1 MSEPKTVMPL
11 ISFENGV
18 AQNWN
23 DLRATLNGV
32 EVTAIDSKVDAQSM
46 AALKKDMKQVS
57 DLIKKSV
64 KQNVKDYEQELTE
77 RNGGLFAVK
86 DTADSII
93 EDITEEQN
101 TWNVSRLK
109 QLQPVLQKEID
120 ERNESYKLKTPL
132 TIKAD
137 WLKISNFTATGK
149 PTGALTRLLNLEF
162 VQAKALENEPPKL
175 TEVQEVKKAIK
186 YEFSKV
192 WDDIQ
197 DDGIYSGKDFKQML
211 SEIAKQLN
219 YGRYDPIIVTKLIS
233 Q

>member
-1 MSEPKTVMPL
+1 MNEPKTVMPL

-32 EVTAIDSKVDAQSM
+32 EVTTISSKVDAQSM

-64 KQNVKDYEQELTE
+64 KQNVKEYEQELTE
-77 RNGGLFAVK
+77 RNGGLFAIK

-101 TWNVSRLK
+101 TWNVGRLK

-120 ERNESYKLKTPL
+120 ERNESYQLKTPL

-149 PTGALTRLLNLEF
+149 PTGALTKLLNLEF
-162 VQAKALENEPPKL
+162 VQAKALESEPPKL

-197 DDGIYSGKDFKQML
+197 DDGIYTGKDFKQML

-219 YGRYDPIIVTKLIS
+219 
-233 Q
+233 

>member
-120 ERNESYKLKTPL
+120 ERNESYQLKTPL

-162 VQAKALENEPPKL
+162 VQAIALENEPPKL

-197 DDGIYSGKDFKQML
+197 DEEIYTGKDFKQML

-219 YGRYDPIIVTKLIS
+219 
-233 Q
+233 

>member
-11 ISFENGV
+11 ISFENSV
-18 AQNWN
+18 AQDWN

-32 EVTAIDSKVDAQSM
+32 EVTTISSKVDAQSM
-46 AALKKDMKQVS
+46 ASLKKDMKQVS

-64 KQNVKDYEQELTE
+64 KQNVKDYEQELIE

-101 TWNVSRLK
+101 TWNVGRLK

-120 ERNESYKLKTPL
+120 ERNESYHLKTPL

-149 PTGALTRLLNLEF
+149 PTGALTKLLNLEF
-162 VQAKALENEPPKL
+162 VQAKALDSEPPKL

-197 DDGIYSGKDFKQML
+197 DDDIYTGKDFKQML

-219 YGRYDPIIVTKLIS
+219 
-233 Q
+233 

>member
-32 EVTAIDSKVDAQSM
+32 EVTTVNSKVDAQSM

-64 KQNVKDYEQELTE
+64 KQNVKDYEQELIE

-101 TWNVSRLK
+101 TWNVGRLK

-120 ERNESYKLKTPL
+120 ERNESYQLKTPL

-149 PTGALTRLLNLEF
+149 PTGALTKLLNLEF
-162 VQAKALENEPPKL
+162 VQAKALESEPPKL
-175 TEVQEVKKAIK
+175 TEVQEVKRAIK
-186 YEFSKV
+186 YEFSKL

-197 DDGIYSGKDFKQML
+197 DDDIYTGKDFKQML

-219 YGRYDPIIVTKLIS
+219 
-233 Q
+233 

>member
-32 EVTAIDSKVDAQSM
+32 EVTAISSKVDAQSM

-101 TWNVSRLK
+101 TWNVGRLK

-120 ERNESYKLKTPL
+120 ERNESYQLKTPL

-149 PTGALTRLLNLEF
+149 PTGALTKLLNLEF
-162 VQAKALENEPPKL
+162 VQAKALESEPPKL

-186 YEFSKV
+186 YEFSKL

-197 DDGIYSGKDFKQML
+197 DDDIYTGKDFKQML

-219 YGRYDPIIVTKLIS
+219 
-233 Q
+233 

>member
-18 AQNWN
+18 AKNWN

-32 EVTAIDSKVDAQSM
+32 EVTAISSKVDAQSM
-46 AALKKDMKQVS
+46 ASLKKDMKQVS

-64 KQNVKDYEQELTE
+64 KQNVKDYEQELIE

-93 EDITEEQN
+93 EDVTEEQN
-101 TWNVSRLK
+101 TWNVGRLK

-120 ERNESYKLKTPL
+120 ERNESYQLKTPL

-149 PTGALTRLLNLEF
+149 PTGALTKLLNLEF
-162 VQAKALENEPPKL
+162 VQAKALESEPPKL

-186 YEFSKV
+186 YEFSKL

-197 DDGIYSGKDFKQML
+197 DDDIYTGKDFKQML

-219 YGRYDPIIVTKLIS
+219 
-233 Q
+233 

>member
-32 EVTAIDSKVDAQSM
+32 EVTTISSKVDAQSM

-77 RNGGLFAVK
+77 RNGGLLAVK

-101 TWNVSRLK
+101 TWNVGRLK

-120 ERNESYKLKTPL
+120 ERNESYQLKTPL

-149 PTGALTRLLNLEF
+149 PTGALTKLLNLEF
-162 VQAKALENEPPKL
+162 VRAKASESEPPKL

-186 YEFSKV
+186 YEFSKL

-197 DDGIYSGKDFKQML
+197 DDDIYTGKDFKQML

-219 YGRYDPIIVTKLIS
+219 
-233 Q
+233 

>member
-32 EVTAIDSKVDAQSM
+32 EVTTISSKVDAQSM

-64 KQNVKDYEQELTE
+64 KQNVKDYEQELIE

-101 TWNVSRLK
+101 TWNVGRLK

-120 ERNESYKLKTPL
+120 ERNESYHLKTPL

-149 PTGALTRLLNLEF
+149 PTGALTKLLNLEF
-162 VQAKALENEPPKL
+162 VQAKALESEPPKL
-175 TEVQEVKKAIK
+175 TEVQEVKRAIK
-186 YEFSKV
+186 YEFSKL
-192 WDDIQ
+192 WDNIQ
-197 DDGIYSGKDFKQML
+197 DDDIYTGKDFKQML

-219 YGRYDPIIVTKLIS
+219 
-233 Q
+233 

>member
-1 MSEPKTVMPL
+1 MSEPKTLMPL

-32 EVTAIDSKVDAQSM
+32 EVTTISSKVDAQSM
-46 AALKKDMKQVS
+46 ASLKKDMKQVS

-64 KQNVKDYEQELTE
+64 KQNVKDYEQELIE

-101 TWNVSRLK
+101 TWNVGRLK

-120 ERNESYKLKTPL
+120 ERNESYQLKTPL

-149 PTGALTRLLNLEF
+149 PTGALTKLLNLEF
-162 VQAKALENEPPKL
+162 VQAKALESEPPKL

-197 DDGIYSGKDFKQML
+197 DDDIYTGKDFKQML

-219 YGRYDPIIVTKLIS
+219 
-233 Q
+233 

>member
-120 ERNESYKLKTPL
+120 ERNESYQLKTPL

-197 DDGIYSGKDFKQML
+197 DDGIYTGKDFKQML

-219 YGRYDPIIVTKLIS
+219 
-233 Q
+233 

>member
-32 EVTAIDSKVDAQSM
+32 EVTTISSKIDAQSM
-46 AALKKDMKQVS
+46 AALKKDMRQVS

-64 KQNVKDYEQELTE
+64 KQNVKDYEQELVE

-101 TWNVSRLK
+101 TWNVGRLK

-120 ERNESYKLKTPL
+120 ERNESYQLKTPL

-149 PTGALTRLLNLEF
+149 PTGALTKLLNLEF
-162 VQAKALENEPPKL
+162 VQAKALESEPPKL

-197 DDGIYSGKDFKQML
+197 DDDIYTGKDFKQML

-219 YGRYDPIIVTKLIS
+219 
-233 Q
+233 

>member
-32 EVTAIDSKVDAQSM
+32 EVTTISSKVDAQSM

-64 KQNVKDYEQELTE
+64 KQNVKDYEQELVE

-101 TWNVSRLK
+101 TWNVGRLK

-120 ERNESYKLKTPL
+120 ERNESYQLKTPL

-149 PTGALTRLLNLEF
+149 PTGALTKLLNLEF
-162 VQAKALENEPPKL
+162 VQAKALESEPPKL

-197 DDGIYSGKDFKQML
+197 DDDIYTGKDFKQML

-219 YGRYDPIIVTKLIS
+219 
-233 Q
+233 

>member
-32 EVTAIDSKVDAQSM
+32 EVTAISSKVDAQSM

-64 KQNVKDYEQELTE
+64 KQNVKEYEQELTE

-101 TWNVSRLK
+101 TWNVGRLK

-120 ERNESYKLKTPL
+120 ERNESYQLKTPL

-149 PTGALTRLLNLEF
+149 PTGALTKLLNLEF
-162 VQAKALENEPPKL
+162 VQAKALESEPPKL

-197 DDGIYSGKDFKQML
+197 DDDIYTGKDFKKML

-219 YGRYDPIIVTKLIS
+219 
-233 Q
+233 

>member
-32 EVTAIDSKVDAQSM
+32 EVTTINSKVDAQSM

-64 KQNVKDYEQELTE
+64 KQNVKDYEQELIE

-101 TWNVSRLK
+101 TWNVGRLK

-120 ERNESYKLKTPL
+120 ERNESYQLKTPL

-149 PTGALTRLLNLEF
+149 PTGALTKLLNLEF
-162 VQAKALENEPPKL
+162 VQAKALESEPPKL

-197 DDGIYSGKDFKQML
+197 DDDIYTGKDFKQML

-219 YGRYDPIIVTKLIS
+219 
-233 Q
+233 

>member
-1 MSEPKTVMPL
+1 MPL

-32 EVTAIDSKVDAQSM
+32 EVTTISSKVDAQSM

-64 KQNVKDYEQELTE
+64 KQNVKDYEQELIE

-101 TWNVSRLK
+101 TWNVGRLK

-120 ERNESYKLKTPL
+120 ERNESYHLKTPL

-149 PTGALTRLLNLEF
+149 PTGALTKLLNLEF
-162 VQAKALENEPPKL
+162 VQAKALESEPPKL

-197 DDGIYSGKDFKQML
+197 DDDIYTGKDFKQML

-219 YGRYDPIIVTKLIS
+219 
-233 Q
+233 

>member
-32 EVTAIDSKVDAQSM
+32 EVTTISSKVDAQSM

-64 KQNVKDYEQELTE
+64 KQNVKDYEQELIE

-101 TWNVSRLK
+101 TWNGGRLK

-120 ERNESYKLKTPL
+120 ERNESYHLKTPL

-149 PTGALTRLLNLEF
+149 PTGALTKLLNLEF
-162 VQAKALENEPPKL
+162 VQAKALESEPPKL

-197 DDGIYSGKDFKQML
+197 DDDIYTGKDFKQML

-219 YGRYDPIIVTKLIS
+219 
-233 Q
+233 

>member
-32 EVTAIDSKVDAQSM
+32 EVTTISSKVDAQSM

-64 KQNVKDYEQELTE
+64 KQNVKDYEQELIE

-101 TWNVSRLK
+101 TWNVGRLK

-120 ERNESYKLKTPL
+120 ERNESYQLKTAL

-149 PTGALTRLLNLEF
+149 PTGALTKLLNLEF
-162 VQAKALENEPPKL
+162 VQAKALESEPPKL

-197 DDGIYSGKDFKQML
+197 DDGIYTGKDFKQML

-219 YGRYDPIIVTKLIS
+219 
-233 Q
+233 

>member
-32 EVTAIDSKVDAQSM
+32 EVTTISSKVDAQSM

-64 KQNVKDYEQELTE
+64 KQNVKDYEQELIE

-101 TWNVSRLK
+101 TWNVGRLK

-120 ERNESYKLKTPL
+120 ERNESYQLKTPL

-149 PTGALTRLLNLEF
+149 PTGALTKLLNLEF
-162 VQAKALENEPPKL
+162 VQAKALESEPPKL

-197 DDGIYSGKDFKQML
+197 DDDIYTGKDFKQML

-219 YGRYDPIIVTKLIS
+219 
-233 Q
+233 

>member
-32 EVTAIDSKVDAQSM
+32 EVTTISSKVDAQSM
-46 AALKKDMKQVS
+46 ASLKKDMKQVS

-64 KQNVKDYEQELTE
+64 KQNVKDYEQELIE

-101 TWNVSRLK
+101 TWNVGRLK

-120 ERNESYKLKTPL
+120 ERNESYQLKTPL
-132 TIKAD
+132 TINAD

-149 PTGALTRLLNLEF
+149 PTGALTKLLNLEF
-162 VQAKALENEPPKL
+162 VQAKALESEPPKL

-186 YEFSKV
+186 YEFSKL

-197 DDGIYSGKDFKQML
+197 DDDIYTGKDFKQML

-219 YGRYDPIIVTKLIS
+219 
-233 Q
+233 

>member
-32 EVTAIDSKVDAQSM
+32 EVTAIDSKIDAQSM

-64 KQNVKDYEQELTE
+64 KQNVKEYEQELTE

-101 TWNVSRLK
+101 TWNVGRLK

-120 ERNESYKLKTPL
+120 ERNESYQLKTPL

-149 PTGALTRLLNLEF
+149 PTGALTKLLNLEF
-162 VQAKALENEPPKL
+162 VQAKALESEPPKL

-186 YEFSKV
+186 YEFSKL

-197 DDGIYSGKDFKQML
+197 DDDIYTGKDFKQML

-219 YGRYDPIIVTKLIS
+219 
-233 Q
+233 

>member
-1 MSEPKTVMPL
+1 MPL

-32 EVTAIDSKVDAQSM
+32 EVTTISSKVDAQSM

-64 KQNVKDYEQELTE
+64 KQNVKDYEQELIE

-101 TWNVSRLK
+101 TWNVGRLK

-120 ERNESYKLKTPL
+120 ERNESYHLKTPL

-149 PTGALTRLLNLEF
+149 PTGALTKLLNLEF
-162 VQAKALENEPPKL
+162 VQAKASESEPPKL

-197 DDGIYSGKDFKQML
+197 DDDIYTGKDFKQML

-219 YGRYDPIIVTKLIS
+219 
-233 Q
+233 

>member
-32 EVTAIDSKVDAQSM
+32 EVTTISSKVDAQSM
-46 AALKKDMKQVS
+46 ASLKKDMKQVS

-64 KQNVKDYEQELTE
+64 KQNVKEYEQELTE

-101 TWNVSRLK
+101 TWNVGRLK

-120 ERNESYKLKTPL
+120 ERNESYQLKTPL

-149 PTGALTRLLNLEF
+149 PTGALTKLLNLEF
-162 VQAKALENEPPKL
+162 VQAKALESEPPKL

-197 DDGIYSGKDFKQML
+197 DDDIYTGKDFKQML

-219 YGRYDPIIVTKLIS
+219 
-233 Q
+233 

>member
-32 EVTAIDSKVDAQSM
+32 EVTTISSKVDAQSM
-46 AALKKDMKQVS
+46 ASLKKDMKQVS

-64 KQNVKDYEQELTE
+64 KQNVKDYEQELIE

-101 TWNVSRLK
+101 TWNVGRLK

-120 ERNESYKLKTPL
+120 ERNESYQLKTPL
-132 TIKAD
+132 IIKAD

-149 PTGALTRLLNLEF
+149 PTGALTKLLNLEF
-162 VQAKALENEPPKL
+162 VQAKALESEPPKL
-175 TEVQEVKKAIK
+175 TEIQEVKKAIK

-197 DDGIYSGKDFKQML
+197 DDGIYTGKDFKQML

-219 YGRYDPIIVTKLIS
+219 
-233 Q
+233 

>member
-32 EVTAIDSKVDAQSM
+32 EVTTINSKVDAQSM

-64 KQNVKDYEQELTE
+64 KQNVKDYEQELIE

-101 TWNVSRLK
+101 TWNVGRLK

-120 ERNESYKLKTPL
+120 ERNESYQLKTPL

-149 PTGALTRLLNLEF
+149 PTGALTKLLNLEF
-162 VQAKALENEPPKL
+162 VQAKALESEPPKL

-186 YEFSKV
+186 YEFSKL

-197 DDGIYSGKDFKQML
+197 DDDIYTGKDFKQML

-219 YGRYDPIIVTKLIS
+219 
-233 Q
+233 

>member
-32 EVTAIDSKVDAQSM
+32 EVTAIDNQVDAQSM

-64 KQNVKDYEQELTE
+64 KQNVKDYEQELIE

-101 TWNVSRLK
+101 TWNVVRLK

-120 ERNESYKLKTPL
+120 ERNESYQLKTPL

-149 PTGALTRLLNLEF
+149 PTGALTKLLNLEF
-162 VQAKALENEPPKL
+162 VQAKALESEPPKL

-186 YEFSKV
+186 YEFSKL

-197 DDGIYSGKDFKQML
+197 DDDIYTGKDFKQML

-219 YGRYDPIIVTKLIS
+219 
-233 Q
+233 

>member
-32 EVTAIDSKVDAQSM
+32 EVTTINSKVDAQSM

-64 KQNVKDYEQELTE
+64 KQNVKDYEQELIE

-101 TWNVSRLK
+101 TWNVGRLK

-120 ERNESYKLKTPL
+120 ERNESYHLKTPL

-149 PTGALTRLLNLEF
+149 PTGALTKLLNLEF
-162 VQAKALENEPPKL
+162 VQAKALESEPPKL
-175 TEVQEVKKAIK
+175 TEVQEVKRAIK
-186 YEFSKV
+186 YEFSKL

-197 DDGIYSGKDFKQML
+197 DDDIYTGKDFKQML

-219 YGRYDPIIVTKLIS
+219 
-233 Q
+233 

>member
-32 EVTAIDSKVDAQSM
+32 EVTTINSKVDAQSM

-64 KQNVKDYEQELTE
+64 KQNVKDYEQELIE

-101 TWNVSRLK
+101 TWNVGRLK

-120 ERNESYKLKTPL
+120 ERNESYQLKTPL

-149 PTGALTRLLNLEF
+149 PTGALTKLLNLEF
-162 VQAKALENEPPKL
+162 VQANALESEPPKL
-175 TEVQEVKKAIK
+175 TEVQEVKRAIK
-186 YEFSKV
+186 YEFSKL
-192 WDDIQ
+192 WDNIQ
-197 DDGIYSGKDFKQML
+197 DDDIYTGKDFKQML

-219 YGRYDPIIVTKLIS
+219 
-233 Q
+233 

>member
-32 EVTAIDSKVDAQSM
+32 EVTSIDSKVDAQSM

-120 ERNESYKLKTPL
+120 ERNESYQLKTPL

-162 VQAKALENEPPKL
+162 VQAKALDNEPPKL

-197 DDGIYSGKDFKQML
+197 DEEIYTGKDFKRML

-219 YGRYDPIIVTKLIS
+219 
-233 Q
+233 

>member
-1 MSEPKTVMPL
+1 MPL

-32 EVTAIDSKVDAQSM
+32 EVTAISSKVDAQSM

-64 KQNVKDYEQELTE
+64 KQNVKDYEKELTE

-101 TWNVSRLK
+101 TWNVGRLK

-120 ERNESYKLKTPL
+120 ERNESYHLKTPL

-149 PTGALTRLLNLEF
+149 PTGALTKLLNLEF
-162 VQAKALENEPPKL
+162 VQAKALESEPPML

-197 DDGIYSGKDFKQML
+197 DDDIYTGKDFKQML

-219 YGRYDPIIVTKLIS
+219 
-233 Q
+233 

>member
-32 EVTAIDSKVDAQSM
+32 EVTTISSKVDAQSM

-64 KQNVKDYEQELTE
+64 KQNVKDYEQELIE

-101 TWNVSRLK
+101 TWNVGRLK

-120 ERNESYKLKTPL
+120 ERNESYQLKTPL

-149 PTGALTRLLNLEF
+149 PTGALTKLLNLEF
-162 VQAKALENEPPKL
+162 VQAKALESEPPKL
-175 TEVQEVKKAIK
+175 TEVQEVKK
-186 YEFSKV
+186 
-192 WDDIQ
+192 
-197 DDGIYSGKDFKQML
+197 
-211 SEIAKQLN
+211 QLN
-219 YGRYDPIIVTKLIS
+219 MSSRKFGTIS
-233 Q
+233 KMTIFTPVKISNKCFLKSLNN

>member
-32 EVTAIDSKVDAQSM
+32 EVTAIHSKIDAQSM

-64 KQNVKDYEQELTE
+64 KQNVKDYEKELTE

-101 TWNVSRLK
+101 TWNVGRLK

-120 ERNESYKLKTPL
+120 ERNESYQLKTPL

-149 PTGALTRLLNLEF
+149 PTGALTKLLNLEF
-162 VQAKALENEPPKL
+162 VQAKALESEPPKL

-197 DDGIYSGKDFKQML
+197 DDGIYTGKDFKQML

-219 YGRYDPIIVTKLIS
+219 
-233 Q
+233 

>member
-32 EVTAIDSKVDAQSM
+32 EVTTINSKVDAQSM

-64 KQNVKDYEQELTE
+64 KQNVKDYEQELIE

-101 TWNVSRLK
+101 TWNVGRLK

-120 ERNESYKLKTPL
+120 ERNESYQLKTPL

-149 PTGALTRLLNLEF
+149 PTGALTKLLNLEF
-162 VQAKALENEPPKL
+162 VQAKALESEPPKL

-186 YEFSKV
+186 YGFSKV

-197 DDGIYSGKDFKQML
+197 DDDIYTGKDFKQML

-219 YGRYDPIIVTKLIS
+219 
-233 Q
+233 

>member
-32 EVTAIDSKVDAQSM
+32 EVTTISSKVDAQSM
-46 AALKKDMKQVS
+46 ASLKKDMKQVS

-64 KQNVKDYEQELTE
+64 KQNVKDYEQELIE

-101 TWNVSRLK
+101 TWNVGRLK

-120 ERNESYKLKTPL
+120 ERNESYHLKTPL
-132 TIKAD
+132 TIKAN

-149 PTGALTRLLNLEF
+149 PTGALTKLLNLEF
-162 VQAKALENEPPKL
+162 VQAKALESEPPKL

-197 DDGIYSGKDFKQML
+197 DDDIYTGKDFKQML

-219 YGRYDPIIVTKLIS
+219 
-233 Q
+233 

>member
-32 EVTAIDSKVDAQSM
+32 EVTTISSKVDAQSM

-64 KQNVKDYEQELTE
+64 KQNVKDYEQELIE

-101 TWNVSRLK
+101 TWNVGRLK

-120 ERNESYKLKTPL
+120 ERNESYQLKTPL

-149 PTGALTRLLNLEF
+149 PTGALTKLLNLEF
-162 VQAKALENEPPKL
+162 VQAKALESEPPKL

-186 YEFSKV
+186 YEFSKL

-197 DDGIYSGKDFKQML
+197 DDDIYTGKDFKQML

-219 YGRYDPIIVTKLIS
+219 
-233 Q
+233 

>member
-1 MSEPKTVMPL
+1 MPL

-32 EVTAIDSKVDAQSM
+32 EVTTISSKVDAQSM
-46 AALKKDMKQVS
+46 ASLKKDMKQVS

-64 KQNVKDYEQELTE
+64 KQNVKDYEKELIE
-77 RNGGLFAVK
+77 RNGGLLAVK

-101 TWNVSRLK
+101 TWNVGRLK

-120 ERNESYKLKTPL
+120 ERNESYQFKTPL

-149 PTGALTRLLNLEF
+149 PTGALTKLLNLEF
-162 VQAKALENEPPKL
+162 VQAKALESEPPKL

-197 DDGIYSGKDFKQML
+197 DDGIYTGKDFKQML

-219 YGRYDPIIVTKLIS
+219 
-233 Q
+233 

>member
-1 MSEPKTVMPL
+1 MSDPKTVMPL

-18 AQNWN
+18 AQDWN

-32 EVTAIDSKVDAQSM
+32 EVTTISSKVDAQSM

-64 KQNVKDYEQELTE
+64 KQNVKDYEQELIE

-101 TWNVSRLK
+101 TWNVGRLK

-120 ERNESYKLKTPL
+120 ERNESYHLKTPL

-149 PTGALTRLLNLEF
+149 PTGALTKLLNLEF
-162 VQAKALENEPPKL
+162 VQAKALESEPPKL

-197 DDGIYSGKDFKQML
+197 DDDIYTGKDFKQML

-219 YGRYDPIIVTKLIS
+219 
-233 Q
+233 

>member
-1 MSEPKTVMPL
+1 MPL

-32 EVTAIDSKVDAQSM
+32 EVTTISSKVDAQSM
-46 AALKKDMKQVS
+46 ASLKKDMKQVS

-64 KQNVKDYEQELTE
+64 KQNVKDYEQELIE

-101 TWNVSRLK
+101 TWNVGRLK

-120 ERNESYKLKTPL
+120 ERNESYHLKTPL

-149 PTGALTRLLNLEF
+149 PTGALTKLLNLEF
-162 VQAKALENEPPKL
+162 VQAKALDSEPPKL

-197 DDGIYSGKDFKQML
+197 DDDIYTGKDFKQML

-219 YGRYDPIIVTKLIS
+219 
-233 Q
+233 

>member
-32 EVTAIDSKVDAQSM
+32 EVTTINSKVDAQSM

-64 KQNVKDYEQELTE
+64 KQNVKDYEQELIE

-101 TWNVSRLK
+101 TWNVGRLK

-120 ERNESYKLKTPL
+120 ERNESYQLKTPL

-149 PTGALTRLLNLEF
+149 PTGALTKLLNLEF
-162 VQAKALENEPPKL
+162 VQAKALESEPPKL
-175 TEVQEVKKAIK
+175 TEVQEVKRAIK
-186 YEFSKV
+186 YEFSKL
-192 WDDIQ
+192 WDNIQ
-197 DDGIYSGKDFKQML
+197 DDDIYTGKDFKQML

-219 YGRYDPIIVTKLIS
+219 
-233 Q
+233 

>member
-32 EVTAIDSKVDAQSM
+32 EVTTISSKVDAQSM
-46 AALKKDMKQVS
+46 ASLKKDMKQVS

-64 KQNVKDYEQELTE
+64 KQNVKDYEQELIE
-77 RNGGLFAVK
+77 CNGGLFAVK

-101 TWNVSRLK
+101 TWNVGRLK

-120 ERNESYKLKTPL
+120 ERNESYQLKTPL

-149 PTGALTRLLNLEF
+149 PTGALTKLLNLEF
-162 VQAKALENEPPKL
+162 VQAKALESEPPKL

-186 YEFSKV
+186 YEFSKL

-197 DDGIYSGKDFKQML
+197 DDDIYTGKDFKQML

-219 YGRYDPIIVTKLIS
+219 
-233 Q
+233 

>member
-32 EVTAIDSKVDAQSM
+32 EVTTISSKVDAQSM

-64 KQNVKDYEQELTE
+64 KQNVKDYEQELIE

-101 TWNVSRLK
+101 TWNVGRLK

-120 ERNESYKLKTPL
+120 ERNESYHLKTPL

-149 PTGALTRLLNLEF
+149 PTGALTKLLNLEF
-162 VQAKALENEPPKL
+162 VQAKASESEPPKL

-197 DDGIYSGKDFKQML
+197 DDDIYTGKDFKQML

-219 YGRYDPIIVTKLIS
+219 
-233 Q
+233 